1 MTNKTDIQQ
10 TVIDGSLDI
19 VTSLDFTK
27 RDWLIIFNVL
37 SRQEYRIGD
46 AFLVAPILEKIN
58 PVVQELPKETV
69 TSETPNINL
78 GK

>member
-10 TVIDGSLDI
+10 TPIDGSLDI
-19 VTSLDFTK
+19 LTSLELTK
-27 RDWLIIFNVL
+27 RDWLVIFNVL

-58 PVVQELPKETV
+58 PIVQEPKTE
-69 TSETPNINL
+69 SPDINL

>member
-19 VTSLDFTK
+19 VTSLEFTK

-58 PVVQELPKETV
+58 PVVQEPKKDE
-69 TSETPNINL
+69 SNINL